1 MGVSN
6 RTTHAIEPGTG
17 DLLMPDRVRKPRTAA
32 RTRDIEDACFESV
45 IAPRD
50 VFSMRSRGVDAGGV
64 FKSRLTYPQAD
75 GPIPSDFAHNDHA
88 SRQSM
93 AQRGRLGV
101 FAGRQTIFAAGGLRS
116 SMAASALV
124 LAVCAVAA
132 VSFWIVRSDALV
144 VQPAVR
150 LQATS
155 ISSPVVPII
164 DQATLSPDPV
174 MTSSIPVKKTR
185 ASEEGFRSP
194 APRPARIERAGS
206 ILMIRPG
213 GD

>member
-17 DLLMPDRVRKPRTAA
+17 DLLMPDRVRNPRAD

-50 VFSMRSRGVDAGGV
+50 VFSMRSCGSDAGGV
-64 FKSRLTYPQAD
+64 FKSRIAHPQAD
-75 GPIPSDFAHNDHA
+75 GPIPSDFVRTDHA
-88 SRQSM
+88 FRQTM
-93 AQRGRLGV
+93 AQSGRLGV
-101 FAGRQTIFAAGGLRS
+101 FAGRKTIFAAGGPRS
-116 SMAASALV
+116 SMAAPALV
-124 LAVCAVAA
+124 LAVFAVVA
-132 VSFWIVRSDALV
+132 VSFWMVRVDALV

-155 ISSPVVPII
+155 TSSPLIPII

-174 MTSSIPVKKTR
+174 MTSSVPVKKPG
-185 ASEEGFRSP
+185 ASKEGFSSP

>member
-17 DLLMPDRVRKPRTAA
+17 DLLMPDRGRNPRAA

-50 VFSMRSRGVDAGGV
+50 VFSMRSRGSDAGSV
-64 FKSRLTYPQAD
+64 FKSRFTHPQAD
-75 GPIPSDFAHNDHA
+75 GPIPSDFAHTGHA
-88 SRQSM
+88 FRQSM
-93 AQRGRLGV
+93 AQSGRLGV
-101 FAGRQTIFAAGGLRS
+101 FAGRKTIFAAGGSRTS
-116 SMAASALV
+116 TATSVFV
-124 LAVCAVAA
+124 LAVCAVVA
-132 VSFWIVRSDALV
+132 VSFWMVRGDALV

-155 ISSPVVPII
+155 ASSPVIPII
-164 DQATLSPDPV
+164 DQATMSPDPV
-174 MTSSIPVKKTR
+174 MTSSIPVKKTG
-185 ASEEGFRSP
+185 ASKEGFSSP